1 MNITSST
8 PLVNIPA
15 LPITTIQVCQVP
27 TTFGCVTLGVA
38 LAPEEEEEEEEYVWS
53 VISELW

>member
-1 MNITSST
+1 MDITSST

-15 LPITTIQVCQVP
+15 LPITTIPVCQVP
-27 TTFGCVTLGVA
+27 TTFGCVTLGVT
-38 LAPEEEEEEEEYVWS
+38 LSPGEEEEEYVWS

>member
-15 LPITTIQVCQVP
+15 LPITTIPVCQVP
-27 TTFGCVTLGVA
+27 TTFGCVTLGVT
-38 LAPEEEEEEEEYVWS
+38 LSPGEEEEEYVWS